1 MAESFRRTRFR
12 SVPALLVAKMRM
24 VSFHG
29 VRRISRRHMRQGLTM
44 PPSSPRTTRTRSSD
58 SSRELRTGSPAPEE
72 HGQRPGD
79 RDMFSQNRSEALDF
93 DAVFALARP
102 AGHAMSIPF
111 AFPGP
116 TNSPL
121 SGLHCAGATIDDHGR
136 LSNRSTV
143 RALGWEPGQHVVFGG
158 DHRMIVVGCAR
169 RSRWSVSR
177 SGYLRVPAASRHRCN
192 VNPGDRFLVAA
203 DTDRDLLAVVPSAV
217 LGAALWAHLSDI
229 WRLPS

>member
-1 MAESFRRTRFR
+1 
-12 SVPALLVAKMRM
+12 
-24 VSFHG
+24 
-29 VRRISRRHMRQGLTM
+29 M
-44 PPSSPRTTRTRSSD
+44 PPSSPRIPRTRSSE
-58 SSRELRTGSPAPEE
+58 SSSELRVGSPASEE
-72 HGQRPGD
+72 PGQCARD
-79 RDMFSQNRSEALDF
+79 RDTHSQDVSETLDF
-93 DAVFALARP
+93 DVVYTPARP
-102 AGHAMSIPF
+102 GGNVMGIPF

-116 TNSPL
+116 IDSPL
-121 SGLHCAGATIDDHGR
+121 SDLHCAGATIDDHGR

-169 RSRWSVSR
+169 QSRSSVSR
-177 SGYLRVPAASRHRCN
+177 TGYLRVPAASRHRCN
-192 VNPGDRFLVAA
+192 VNPGDRFLLAA